1 MVALQIAVSKAVASS
16 GATVSTADLEY
27 DKLTDPSKTTPTP
40 PVLAARLSALLKSL
54 ANAEGAVS
62 QSIKSRRALLEGL
75 EQLLKTNK
83 AALTADETKHA
94 ELTNRKAAMEA
105 KKREVEDGIV
115 RGLSSDA
122 LPVPSASAPV
132 VEPSTSLNGGRD
144 SHPQNGAVTGR
155 EPSPREDLTPPPVES
170 LTPVG
175 SPRPTEQSTTAAA
188 PQPQEQ
194 AVHNQAN
201 IPPVTESQSQP
212 QPQSQPVATA
222 AGADLLSSLS
232 VPPVRR
238 YAGGSGG
245 MSGGSPFKKRKL
257 DGDFS
262 GFDTGEDAMADLD
275 ADVAELLRAES
286 GGGGGGGGGGQ

>member
-1 MVALQIAVSKAVASS
+1 MVALQIAVSKAIASS
-16 GATVSTADLEY
+16 GGATSTADLEY
-27 DKLTDPSKTTPTP
+27 DKLTDPSKATPTP

-62 QSIKSRRALLEGL
+62 HSIKARRALLEGL
-75 EQLLKTNK
+75 EQLLETNK

-94 ELTNRKAAMEA
+94 QLTNRKAAMEA

-122 LPVPSASAPV
+122 LPGPSASTAV
-132 VEPSTSLNGGRD
+132 VEPIASLNGGRD

-155 EPSPREDLTPPPVES
+155 EPSPREDLTPPPIES

-175 SPRPTEQSTTAAA
+175 SPGATETAASN
-188 PQPQEQ
+188 PQEHAAQ
-194 AVHNQAN
+194 DQAN
-201 IPPVTESQSQP
+201 VPPITQSQP
-212 QPQSQPVATA
+212 PPQSQPVVST

-238 YAGGSGG
+238 YAGGSPGIG
-245 MSGGSPFKKRKL
+245 GGSAFKKRKL
-257 DGDFS
+257 DGDFP
-262 GFDTGEDAMADLD
+262 GFGAGEDAMADLD

-286 GGGGGGGGGGQ
+286 GGGQQ

>member
-1 MVALQIAVSKAVASS
+1 MQPLVALQIAVSKAIASSS
-16 GATVSTADLEY
+16 GATSTADLEY

-62 QSIKSRRALLEGL
+62 QSIKARRALLEGL
-75 EQLLKTNK
+75 EQLLATNK

-122 LPVPSASAPV
+122 LTGPTASAPV
-132 VEPSTSLNGGRD
+132 LEPTGSLNGGRD
-144 SHPQNGAVTGR
+144 PHPQNGSGR
-155 EPSPREDLTPPPVES
+155 EPSPREDLTPPPIES

-175 SPRPTEQSTTAAA
+175 SPRASETAGSKPQDQA
-188 PQPQEQ
+188 PN
-194 AVHNQAN
+194 V
-201 IPPVTESQSQP
+201 PPIIQP
-212 QPQSQPVATA
+212 QPISST

-232 VPPVRR
+232 VPPVRH
-238 YAGGSGG
+238 YAGGSSG
-245 MSGGSPFKKRKL
+245 MSGGGGGSAFKKRKL
-257 DGDFS
+257 DGDFP
-262 GFDTGEDAMADLD
+262 GFGAGEDAMADLD

-286 GGGGGGGGGGQ
+286 GGGGQ